1 MAGRSIVIHGP
12 PNNARIACA
21 NILPVG
27 QQGSSSGSAVNVTVA
42 VIVAVGIVLVAGL
55 VIYYLRSKR
64 NYRRAQSAMQL

>member
-1 MAGRSIVIHGP
+1 
-12 PNNARIACA
+12 
-21 NILPVG
+21 VG